1 MRKSWCVLLLLASGA
16 AHAASFDCSKAKT
29 PQEKAI
35 CGSPELS
42 VADEQMAA
50 AYKAL
55 LAAMTPEIKPAA
67 HLESQDGG

>member
-1 MRKSWCVLLLLASGA
+1 LLLLASGV

-29 PQEKAI
+29 PRGKAI

-55 LAAMTPEIKPAA
+55 LAATLPEAKPAV
-67 HLESQDGG
+67 